1 MKENKSDIVRIH
13 DDAPIGLAAARDAS
27 GGIPQDVGTSQAESP
42 GKENVKD
49 IQSGL
54 ECGVGIDNIDDV
66 KVGDILEFYTI
77 KEEKK
82 FI

>member
-1 MKENKSDIVRIH
+1 MRNGEMVIETKCSSLKH
-13 DDAPIGLAAARDAS
+13 
-27 GGIPQDVGTSQAESP
+27 

-66 KVGDILEFYTI
+66 KVGDVLEFYTI

-82 FI
+82 FL

>member
-1 MKENKSDIVRIH
+1 M
-13 DDAPIGLAAARDAS
+13 AYF
-27 GGIPQDVGTSQAESP
+27 GGRLLNTKINPDLST
-42 GKENVKD
+42 
-49 IQSGL
+49 
-54 ECGVGIDNIDDV
+54 GIDNIDDV